1 MLQRRTVRR
10 AAALSSALVA
20 AGVALM
26 PLSAQ
31 PAFASTPATHVSTAA
46 VAPTQNHYREGF
58 RQGFR
63 DGFSDARSDCDRDG
77 YGSNYSSGH
86 DSSWA
91 RGYVEGYNQGYSSAY
106 HRYCS

>member
-1 MLQRRTVRR
+1 MQRRTIKR

-20 AGVALM
+20 TGVAFM
-26 PLSAQ
+26 PLSIQ
-31 PAFASTPATHVSTAA
+31 PAFASSPSTQVSSATVL
-46 VAPTQNHYREGF
+46 PDQNHFREGF

-77 YGSNYSSGH
+77 YGSGYAGGH

-91 RGYVEGYNQGYSSAY
+91 RGYVSGYNSGYNSGY
-106 HRYCS
+106 HRYCRD

>member
-1 MLQRRTVRR
+1 MQRRTFKR
-10 AAALSSALVA
+10 AAALGSTLVA

-31 PAFASTPATHVSTAA
+31 PASASPPATHVSSAT
-46 VAPTQNHYREGF
+46 VAPAENHYRQGF

-63 DGFSDARSDCDRDG
+63 DGFSDARSDCHRGG
-77 YGSNYSSGH
+77 YGSGYARGH

-91 RGYVEGYNQGYSSAY
+91 HGYVDGYKQGYSTAY
-106 HRYCS
+106 HRYCR

>member
-1 MLQRRTVRR
+1 MQRRTIKR

-20 AGVALM
+20 TGVALM
-26 PLSAQ
+26 PLSVQ
-31 PAFASTPATHVSTAA
+31 PAFASPLATHVSSTT
-46 VAPTQNHYREGF
+46 VVPEQDHYRQGF

-77 YGSNYSSGH
+77 YGSGYGRGH

-91 RGYVEGYNQGYSSAY
+91 HGYVDGYNQGYNSAY
-106 HRYCS
+106 NRYCD

>member
-1 MLQRRTVRR
+1 MQRRTIKR

-20 AGVALM
+20 TGVALM
-26 PLSAQ
+26 PLSVQWAAAS
-31 PAFASTPATHVSTAA
+31 PAPTRVSSAA
-46 VAPTQNHYREGF
+46 VAPEQNHYQQGF

-77 YGSNYSSGH
+77 YSSGYSSGH

-91 RGYVEGYNQGYSSAY
+91 HGYVDGYNRGYSSAY
-106 HRYCS
+106 NRYCD

>member
-1 MLQRRTVRR
+1 MQRRTIKR

-20 AGVALM
+20 TGVALM

-31 PAFASTPATHVSTAA
+31 PAFASSSPAHVSSATAA
-46 VAPTQNHYREGF
+46 PEQNHYQQGF

-77 YGSNYSSGH
+77 YSSGYSSGH

-91 RGYVEGYNQGYSSAY
+91 HGYVDGYNRGYSSAY
-106 HRYCS
+106 NRYCD